1 MKVELIHVGDELLS
15 GQTVNTHTAWLGES
29 LGAIGASVIRATAI
43 ADRSDALIT
52 ALDQVQMDADW
63 VIITGGLGPTND
75 DITKTVMVDYM
86 KDVLVHQQ
94 AIMEHIQALFAS
106 LGRKA
111 NDMNLEHQGKFMVN
125 LPGVPFEMKRLM
137 HDHVLPLIAQSV
149 NQWLDRRHFWVHGL
163 PESDLAMRLKDL
175 ESSLS
180 ESFSLAY
187 LPAKGVVR
195 LQLRCQ
201 SDLNE
206 KAVCLEEME
215 QYAAVIRV
223 ALGHWLF
230 SEDESPLA
238 AVVGTLLQA
247 KGQTLSVAE
256 SCTGG
261 AVSSAITAIPGSSTY
276 FHGAI
281 VSYANAVK
289 VKTLGVNQAD
299 IMMHGAVSRQVVVQM
314 AKGVRKRLGTDWGL
328 ASSGIAGPGGG
339 TDNKPVGTVWLAIEG
354 PGFHWSKQMA
364 FGSHRQAIVE
374 RSVNALLH
382 ELRWALMDEK

>member
-1 MKVELIHVGDELLS
+1 
-15 GQTVNTHTAWLGES
+15 
-29 LGAIGASVIRATAI
+29 
-43 ADRSDALIT
+43 
-52 ALDQVQMDADW
+52 
-63 VIITGGLGPTND
+63 
-75 DITKTVMVDYM
+75 
-86 KDVLVHQQ
+86 
-94 AIMEHIQALFAS
+94 
-106 LGRKA
+106 
-111 NDMNLEHQGKFMVN
+111 
-125 LPGVPFEMKRLM
+125 MKRLM

-149 NQWLDRRHFWVHGL
+149 NQWLDRRHFWVQGL

-180 ESFSLAY
+180 KSFSLAY
-187 LPAKGVVR
+187 LPSKGMVR

-201 SDLNE
+201 SDLND
-206 KAVCLEEME
+206 KATCLVEMD
-215 QYAAVIRV
+215 QYAAVIRA

-238 AVVGTLLQA
+238 AVVGKLLQA
-247 KGQTLSVAE
+247 KGQTLSAAE

-354 PGFHWSKQMA
+354 PGFRWSKQMA
-364 FGSHRQAIVE
+364 FGSHRQVIVE

-382 ELRWALMDEK
+382 ELRWALMEEK